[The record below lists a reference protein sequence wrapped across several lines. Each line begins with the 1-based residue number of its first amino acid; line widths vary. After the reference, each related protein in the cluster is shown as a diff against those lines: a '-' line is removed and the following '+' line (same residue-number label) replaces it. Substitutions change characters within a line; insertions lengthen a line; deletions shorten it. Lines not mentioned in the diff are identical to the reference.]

1 MHLEIAWVKLSLVE
15 RISLLIFFLLG
26 MVLSYLDFTNCP
38 FFILEIEYLYLVIE
52 VIFLSVVATMH
63 YEHPTENCSRMID
76 SLLVLHFPIA

>member
-26 MVLSYLDFTNCP
+26 MVLSYLDFTDCP

-63 YEHPTENCSRMID
+63 YKHPT
-76 SLLVLHFPIA
+76 